1 MVLTV
6 VPNPNK
12 KGKKEKKESKDVADI
27 ETRRNQQRF
36 PCMSHC
42 PAFGINF
49 TSLIGAHFFG
59 TIAFMEICPENPV
72 PKALHFSVAPSLRS
86 SPPAISTLPTQLSP
100 SYFHVLDPQFF
111 GTIAFI
117 EFVLKTRCQKLCILV
132 PLPPHAA
139 LPQLFPPS
147 LRSSPPAIST
157 SWTHSFSEQS
167 H

>member
-1 MVLTV
+1 MANHQSIGVTWYA
-6 VPNPNK
+6 NGNWQ
-12 KGKKEKKESKDVADI
+12 EKKESKDVADI
-27 ETRRNQQRF
+27 ETGRTQKRF

-111 GTIAFI
+111 RTIALMEI
-117 EFVLKTRCQKLCILV
+117 VLKTPEPK
-132 PLPPHAA
+132 A
-139 LPQLFPPS
+139 LHFSVALS

-157 SWTHSFSEQS
+157 SWTHSFSGQS
-167 H
+167 Q